1 MRAAHVDSMIALGE
15 PFRVDAP
22 VPYPFA
28 HQTITERVKG
38 QIPLMLRERQRPPPP
53 ETYSLNRKLSGAF
66 LLCSRLQ
73 ARVNCRDLFARVTQ
87 PYPPS
92 VSVARLH
99 TRAGDHLGEDLS
111 ERWSHVPTERSSV
124 RGMRHEKR
132 RRRRASLEAQP
143 VSDTLKG
150 HVRVRDMQVPVRP
163 RAPGPEECC
172 MSGCVNCV
180 HTIYLDELEEY
191 KSKMKGI
198 RERLVH
204 YEPPIRPDEWDTQQL
219 GPMPR
224 ADASD
229 TEADASEGAE
239 TPKLDASM
247 SAFLELERKLKSSK

>member
-1 MRAAHVDSMIALGE
+1 
-15 PFRVDAP
+15 
-22 VPYPFA
+22 
-28 HQTITERVKG
+28 
-38 QIPLMLRERQRPPPP
+38 MLRERQRPPPP